1 MDKRGELQWTGE
13 EVSAAAAWESLRFW
27 RAAAAAAEAAAGS
40 RITSTRRQEHQQ
52 AAAYQGQL
60 RRAPIGSTS
69 SILGS
74 TRC

>member
-27 RAAAAAAEAAAGS
+27 RAAAAEAAAAGS

-69 SILGS
+69 SILAS